1 MSTWSVIRDATQEDK
16 DKLETRAAKFAKRHD
31 IEIPDPGE
39 GIRIVNVVESYI
51 DDEIDFDP
59 GTHYGQ
65 YLNGLWMAVVRRALG
80 SNLAE
85 GIAWDTVG
93 FTVE

>member
-1 MSTWSVIRDATQEDK
+1 MSTWSVIRKATQEDK
-16 DKLETRAAKFAKRHD
+16 DKLEKRAIKFAKRHD
-31 IEIPDPGE
+31 IEIPD
-39 GIRIVNVVESYI
+39 RAVRTVNVVELYI

-65 YLNGLWMAVVRRALG
+65 YLNSLWLAVVRRALG